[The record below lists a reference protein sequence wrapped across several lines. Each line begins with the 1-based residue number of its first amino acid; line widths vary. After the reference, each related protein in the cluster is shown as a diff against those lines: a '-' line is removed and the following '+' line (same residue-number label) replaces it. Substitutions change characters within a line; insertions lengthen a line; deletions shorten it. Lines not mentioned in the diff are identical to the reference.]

1 LSICLKVIGGIRVPR
16 KPIGRPIKTRF
27 IKAEP
32 EIIQFSPRGRAG
44 RPDEVELPID
54 QYEALRLA
62 DHKLMPHNAAGK
74 VMGISRQT
82 FERILKKARNKV
94 ADGIVNG
101 KIIRIEGGKVKV
113 G

>member
-1 LSICLKVIGGIRVPR
+1 MRVAR
-16 KPIGRPIKTRF
+16 KPVGRPVKTRY
-27 IKAEP
+27 IKAQP
-32 EIIQFSPRGRAG
+32 EVAQFSPRGKAG
-44 RPDEVELPID
+44 RPNETDLTMD

-62 DHKLMPHNAAGK
+62 DYKLTPHNTAGK

-94 ADGIVNG
+94 ADAIVNG

>member
-1 LSICLKVIGGIRVPR
+1 MGICLKEIGGIGVLR
-16 KPIGRPIKTRF
+16 KPIGRPIKTRY

-32 EIIQFSPRGRAG
+32 EVIQFSPRGKPG
-44 RPDEVELPID
+44 RPHEIDLCFDE
-54 QYEALRLA
+54 YEALRLA
-62 DHKLMPHNAAGK
+62 DHKNMPHNAAGK
-74 VMGISRQT
+74 IMGISRQT

-101 KIIRIEGGKVKV
+101 KIIRIEGGQVKV

>member
-1 LSICLKVIGGIRVPR
+1 MGICLKELGGMVVGR
-16 KPIGRPIKTRF
+16 KPIGRPIKTRY

-32 EIIQFSPRGRAG
+32 DIIQFSPRGRPG
-44 RPDEVELPID
+44 RPDEVELSMD
-54 QYEALRLA
+54 EYETLRLA
-62 DHKLMPHNAAGK
+62 DYKLTTHNAAGK
-74 VMGISRQT
+74 IMGISRQT

-101 KIIRIEGGKVKV
+101 KIIRIEGGQVKV

>member
-1 LSICLKVIGGIRVPR
+1 MGVAR
-16 KPIGRPIKTRF
+16 KPVGRPVKTRY

-32 EIIQFSPRGRAG
+32 EVAQFSPRGRAG

-62 DHKLMPHNAAGK
+62 DYKLTPHSAAGK

-94 ADGIVNG
+94 ADAIVNG

>member
-1 LSICLKVIGGIRVPR
+1 MGVAK
-16 KPIGRPIKTRF
+16 KPVGRPVKTRY
-27 IKAEP
+27 IKAQP
-32 EIIQFSPRGRAG
+32 EVAQFSPRGKPG
-44 RPDEVELPID
+44 RPNEIDLAMD

-62 DHKLMPHNAAGK
+62 DYKLMTHNAAGK

-82 FERILKKARNKV
+82 FERILKKARNNV

-101 KIIRIEGGKVKV
+101 KIIRIEGGKIKV

>member
-1 LSICLKVIGGIRVPR
+1 MGVGR
-16 KPIGRPIKTRF
+16 KPIGRPIKTRY

-32 EIIQFSPRGRAG
+32 EIIQFSPRGRPG
-44 RPDEVELPID
+44 RPDEVELSMD

-62 DHKLMPHNAAGK
+62 DHKQMPHNAAGK
-74 VMGISRQT
+74 IMGISRQT

-101 KIIRIEGGKVKV
+101 KIIRIEGGQVKV